1 MGGVDRLDQNIATY
15 RISGRTKKWWWFIF
29 SFLLS
34 ATVNNAW
41 LLYRET
47 DSYSVDITVIFVEFM
62 RCTVNAYLQM
72 HGNRSSPKL
81 KEVRSIPQSKRVLEE
96 VRF

>member
-1 MGGVDRLDQNIATY
+1 MGGVDRLDQNIATH
-15 RISGRTKKWWWFIF
+15 RISGRTKKWWWSIF

-41 LLYRET
+41 LLYHKT
-47 DSYSVDITVIFVEFM
+47 DSYSVDKLDLLEFM
-62 RCTVNAYLQM
+62 RRTVNAYLQM
-72 HGNRSSPKL
+72 HGNRYSSKL
-81 KEVRSIPQSKRVLEE
+81 KEVRCIPQSKRVLEE